1 MVSMTLGTVQHSTQP
16 ALPNINKNKNLFR
29 HLIFSCIKA
38 PFFFT
43 DKAYDLKEI
52 SLPISLQNSQTT
64 IFMLLLFLSNVAPF
78 WFNCFLATL
87 TLSRNTSFRNHFIWV
102 TILYQHK

>member
-29 HLIFSCIKA
+29 HLIFNCIK
-38 PFFFT
+38 PLVT
-43 DKAYDLKEI
+43 DKAYHLKGI
-52 SLPISLQNSQTT
+52 SLPLSLQNTQTT

-87 TLSRNTSFRNHFIWV
+87 ALSRNTSFRNHFIWV
-102 TILYQHK
+102 TVLYQHK